1 MTEPTPVPNEPGEG
15 FRTTT
20 APDNRAYVNY
30 ARGNAAFGIPTPNTR
45 TMDDQPFSPARTQD
59 ATTSTQNG
67 HARNGTSRTPA
78 HKSNNPTDPAGPA
91 NSPPNGTSTTN
102 AENGATINGAVA
114 DQDPKDAAGPA
125 NALRNGTR
133 TTDTENG
140 TTSSGA
146 DDPKTDGSASSLRER
161 THAADA
167 GNDTSLN
174 GVGSGHDLEHADGA
188 ASVLRDR
195 TRATVTEGGT
205 AISRAHGH
213 DLEHDDGA
221 ASVLP
226 DGAHATDT
234 GSGTESSGA
243 QPGHDP
249 EDAAG
254 SANAPHNGHLAGRNG
269 VANGAAHNGTSAGD
283 AGSDGAGSS
292 VNGVRSALKSTN
304 GVLGGDVAG
313 TFVGRAGY
321 VLGDGAAAV
330 TNGRGVSFG
339 VGETAG
345 VLPGDQRTFDDVEAG
360 IVALWRKFG
369 ERREQRLRD
378 RLVLHYAPLV
388 KYVAGR
394 VGTGLPAHVE
404 VADLIQSGI
413 FGLVD
418 AIEKFEPE
426 RGLKFETYAMQ
437 RIRGAILDD
446 LRAQDWVPRS
456 VRGRAREVERAL
468 ERLGAKL
475 RRTPTDAELAD
486 ELGLSLHEL
495 REVYAQ
501 LQLTSV
507 VALDELAAAGRG
519 STPLADILEDQEAL
533 DPVALLVDQDNRR
546 QLAQAIAH
554 LAERDRVVVT
564 LYYFENL
571 TLAEIGRVLGVTESR
586 VCQLHTRAVLRL
598 RAKLLERPES

>member
-1 MTEPTPVPNEPGEG
+1 MTEPTPVPDEPGEG
-15 FRTTT
+15 LRTSSAPGSRAQVDNARRGGVRT
-20 APDNRAYVNY
+20 AVAPGPRTSGPREHGDAQPRRNTERDT
-30 ARGNAAFGIPTPNTR
+30 ARGDGQT
-45 TMDDQPFSPARTQD
+45 
-59 ATTSTQNG
+59 
-67 HARNGTSRTPA
+67 NGT
-78 HKSNNPTDPAGPA
+78 H
-91 NSPPNGTSTTN
+91 
-102 AENGATINGAVA
+102 
-114 DQDPKDAAGPA
+114 
-125 NALRNGTR
+125 RNGTR
-133 TTDTENG
+133 HPGPTARANG
-140 TTSSGA
+140 TTGAPPNGKHLDRKVGEAAGKRNVPDTGTDHTRAGESRGGVVA
-146 DDPKTDGSASSLRER
+146 DDLGGGGRAGEGLVSGGGDGIDSAHVSGG
-161 THAADA
+161 DA
-167 GNDTSLN
+167 GAGAAL
-174 GVGSGHDLEHADGA
+174 DGA
-188 ASVLRDR
+188 PL
-195 TRATVTEGGT
+195 
-205 AISRAHGH
+205 
-213 DLEHDDGA
+213 
-221 ASVLP
+221 
-226 DGAHATDT
+226 
-234 GSGTESSGA
+234 
-243 QPGHDP
+243 
-249 EDAAG
+249 
-254 SANAPHNGHLAGRNG
+254 
-269 VANGAAHNGTSAGD
+269 AGD
-283 AGSDGAGSS
+283 AA
-292 VNGVRSALKSTN
+292 VNGASQRDVIEVN
-304 GVLGGDVAG
+304 GHSV
-313 TFVGRAGY
+313 TFG
-321 VLGDGAAAV
+321 
-330 TNGRGVSFG
+330 FG
-339 VGETAG
+339 QTAG

-360 IVALWRKFG
+360 IVALWRQYG

-468 ERLGAKL
+468 ERLGAQL
-475 RRTPTDAELAD
+475 RRTPTDAELAE

-495 REVYAQ
+495 RDVYAQ

-598 RAKLLERPES
+598 RAKLLEKTET

>member
-1 MTEPTPVPNEPGEG
+1 MTEPTPDPDDTGEG

-20 APDNRAYVNY
+20 APDNRAHVNG
-30 ARGNAAFGIPTPNTR
+30 ARGNIALGIPTPSAP
-45 TMDDQPFSPARTQD
+45 TMDDRPRRTRGHD
-59 ATTSTQNG
+59 GATSTTHDNTPGLKVNG
-67 HARNGTSRTPA
+67 ATPA
-78 HKSNNPTDPAGPA
+78 HANGAPTDDRDQH
-91 NSPPNGTSTTN
+91 
-102 AENGATINGAVA
+102 INGAVPDDRDLHAHSAAA
-114 DQDPKDAAGPA
+114 DGLDLHVNGAAADGHDSHVNGAAADDRDLPDNAATSRNGAGPA
-125 NALRNGTR
+125 VSAIGLPDSGSTNAAITNHVDVARRNGDGPR
-133 TTDTENG
+133 DG
-140 TTSSGA
+140 VVGA
-146 DDPKTDGSASSLRER
+146 P
-161 THAADA
+161 
-167 GNDTSLN
+167 
-174 GVGSGHDLEHADGA
+174 
-188 ASVLRDR
+188 
-195 TRATVTEGGT
+195 
-205 AISRAHGH
+205 
-213 DLEHDDGA
+213 
-221 ASVLP
+221 
-226 DGAHATDT
+226 
-234 GSGTESSGA
+234 
-243 QPGHDP
+243 
-249 EDAAG
+249 
-254 SANAPHNGHLAGRNG
+254 RNG
-269 VANGAAHNGTSAGD
+269 GVPGGDGGGAKDSAATNGLHGPRTAS
-283 AGSDGAGSS
+283 
-292 VNGVRSALKSTN
+292 NGVR
-304 GVLGGDVAG
+304 GGDVAS
-313 TFVGRAGY
+313 TFVGRAGH
-321 VLGDGAAAV
+321 VLGGGAAVV
-330 TNGRGVSFG
+330 TNGTGVSFG
-339 VGETAG
+339 FGETAG

-360 IVALWRKFG
+360 IVALWRQYG

-598 RAKLLERPES
+598 RAKLLEKTEV

>member
-1 MTEPTPVPNEPGEG
+1 MRG
-15 FRTTT
+15 
-20 APDNRAYVNY
+20 DNGQLDDVDLTL
-30 ARGNAAFGIPTPNTR
+30 ARGGAE
-45 TMDDQPFSPARTQD
+45 
-59 ATTSTQNG
+59 
-67 HARNGTSRTPA
+67 
-78 HKSNNPTDPAGPA
+78 AG
-91 NSPPNGTSTTN
+91 
-102 AENGATINGAVA
+102 
-114 DQDPKDAAGPA
+114 
-125 NALRNGTR
+125 R
-133 TTDTENG
+133 
-140 TTSSGA
+140 
-146 DDPKTDGSASSLRER
+146 DGETGGDRKVR
-161 THAADA
+161 GD
-167 GNDTSLN
+167 
-174 GVGSGHDLEHADGA
+174 GVGSGGGVYAGNGEPSGRRNNGVH
-188 ASVLRDR
+188 RDSDF
-195 TRATVTEGGT
+195 VG
-205 AISRAHGH
+205 
-213 DLEHDDGA
+213 
-221 ASVLP
+221 
-226 DGAHATDT
+226 
-234 GSGTESSGA
+234 GA
-243 QPGHDP
+243 Q
-249 EDAAG
+249 
-254 SANAPHNGHLAGRNG
+254 SF
-269 VANGAAHNGTSAGD
+269 
-283 AGSDGAGSS
+283 
-292 VNGVRSALKSTN
+292 VNGVHVSGGAGVVRVPSIPN
-304 GVLGGDVAG
+304 GAHLSGNGNGHSVTFGFGD
-313 TFVGRAGY
+313 
-321 VLGDGAAAV
+321 
-330 TNGRGVSFG
+330 
-339 VGETAG
+339 TAG

-360 IVALWRKFG
+360 IVALWRQFG
-369 ERREQRLRD
+369 ERREQPLRD

-468 ERLGAKL
+468 ERLGAQL
-475 RRTPTDAELAD
+475 RRTPTDAELAE

-495 REVYAQ
+495 RDVYAQ

-519 STPLADILEDQEAL
+519 PTPLADILEDQEAL

-598 RAKLLERPES
+598 RAKLLEKSEV